1 MVNLLR
7 KALKLLVNVT
17 SLVRLLSLLA
27 VASMQLQPELNE
39 KARRQVSS
47 MYLNLR
53 KSQIKLDDLERTKV
67 VSLKILDNKQPLL
80 LV

>member
-67 VSLKILDNKQPLL
+67 VSLKVLDNRPQ
-80 LV
+80 

>member
-1 MVNLLR
+1 MVNPLR
-7 KALKLLVNVT
+7 KALMLLVNAT
-17 SLVRLLSLLA
+17 SLLRLSSLLA
-27 VASMQLQPELNE
+27 AVSMPLQPELNE

-67 VSLKILDNKQPLL
+67 VSLKVLDNRPQ
-80 LV
+80 

>member
-1 MVNLLR
+1 VVNLLR
-7 KALKLLVNVT
+7 KVLKLLVNVT

-67 VSLKILDNKQPLL
+67 VSLKILNDKQPLR